1 MMRCRMP
8 VWALAVLL
16 AAALAG
22 CGGGGE
28 GEEGGGATPTPTE
41 AAGPGLQVWNAQG
54 CGSCHTLA
62 AANATG
68 QTGPNLDEALKGR
81 SSAFIRKSI
90 VDPNA
95 EIAQGFSADVMPK
108 DFVQKLSDDELQQ
121 LVDFIAKSAGS

>member
-95 EIAQGFSADVMPK
+95 EIAQGFSADVMPQ
-108 DFVQKLSDDELQQ
+108 DFAQKLSDDELQQ